1 MDDILKKELVKYL
14 KTFVSKQRLLLFD
27 EKLNLR
33 TRNITLVLEDIFQ
46 SRNINAVR
54 SVLIVLEFRI
64 FILLKIKISMLQMSL
79 FQWELENG

>member
-33 TRNITLVLEDIFQ
+33 TRNITLVLEDVFQ
-46 SRNINAVR
+46 SRNIR
-54 SVLIVLEFRI
+54 D
-64 FILLKIKISMLQMSL
+64 
-79 FQWELENG
+79 